1 MWQLPPPGLTAPV
14 SPEKTGFRRQLYH
27 SEPLYGETTPFTA
40 TGRIRTLRANSPG
53 TRTEPDHGAVGP
65 ALGLRCWVRD
75 PLPIPTTQVGH
86 ALGRRRERGANSGP
100 GTLAVG
106 KEGPRLGSAPLPA
119 TAPTPHSG
127 AEVTAAG
134 DPLGWEQCED
144 RVSHVEG
151 PQKHLRSSSGDVGV
165 GGETPRA
172 PTKAGR
178 NRFAFPSLKRPLP
191 DWGWKHPRGW
201 KIGHFIGL
209 RSRTLLNPNPN
220 LLDKEALAGAWG
232 ALCDWHPAR
241 DVCS

>member
-1 MWQLPPPGLTAPV
+1 MLGEGPPPHSHNTSGTCSGKKERKGGKLRPWNPGGGEGGAAARFCPPSCYSPHSPLWGGGHCCWRPSGL
-14 SPEKTGFRRQLYH
+14 
-27 SEPLYGETTPFTA
+27 
-40 TGRIRTLRANSPG
+40 
-53 TRTEPDHGAVGP
+53 GAVRGQ
-65 ALGLRCWVRD
+65 GLACRRATETSAELIWGC
-75 PLPIPTTQVGH
+75 GG
-86 ALGRRRERGANSGP
+86 GRRNTKS
-100 GTLAVG
+100 
-106 KEGPRLGSAPLPA
+106 
-119 TAPTPHSG
+119 
-127 AEVTAAG
+127 
-134 DPLGWEQCED
+134 
-144 RVSHVEG
+144 
-151 PQKHLRSSSGDVGV
+151 
-165 GGETPRA
+165 